1 MPALWS
7 WRSWTVSWCPI
18 PSQDFRKFFNIL
30 SSDTSNTIKI
40 LLLILFI
47 KIYLRVLLERISS
60 GCEID
65 LRIFKNIF
73 CYFWVV
79 SWWTLKLFLHCF
91 LTCIAQYIIKPV
103 VFVHFDNFKGYLIL
117 GLLETRRERF
127 TKMGNPRKEL
137 ALNKPA
143 LILTVFY
150 LLTEDFLSTIQ
161 KILSK
166 YFFCYHSLNFFWN
179 SYKMINTSL
188 KKKKPFLHVSL
199 VCSFSLLSS
208 GHSMDVPQFI

>member
-40 LLLILFI
+40 LLLILLI

-73 CYFWVV
+73 CCYFWVV
-79 SWWTLKLFLHCF
+79 SWWTLKLVLHCF
-91 LTCIAQYIIKPV
+91 LTCIAQYIMKPV

-150 LLTEDFLSTIQ
+150 LLIEDFLSTIQ

-166 YFFCYHSLNFFWN
+166 YLFCYHSLNFFWN
-179 SYKMINTSL
+179 SFKMINTSL
-188 KKKKPFLHVSL
+188 KTKTKTKTFLACITCL
-199 VCSFSLLSS
+199 FFL
-208 GHSMDVPQFI
+208 IAE